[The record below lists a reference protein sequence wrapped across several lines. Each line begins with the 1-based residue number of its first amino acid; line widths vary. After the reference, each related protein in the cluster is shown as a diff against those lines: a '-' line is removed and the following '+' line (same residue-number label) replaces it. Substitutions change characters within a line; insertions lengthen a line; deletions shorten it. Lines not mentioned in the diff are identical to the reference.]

1 MFTKIFIERRV
12 NRLEINLF
20 NLALLSDG
28 FDEEQ
33 LRVVAR
39 IFYGLRRG
47 WLTVNDLA
55 EEEMRLIN
63 NRLRGT
69 LKIKSSSHC

>member
-12 NRLEINLF
+12 NRLEINLL